1 MTQYRYLKH
10 GEIIKA
16 TDEYDACNDGWR
28 DDPVWK
34 PVKTRIGQPAP
45 DPQYPAHT
53 IYRRRLTL
61 YERFHRWLTWAAVD
75 DACAPEGWIPR
86 YKKLARR
93 WLPTP

>member
-1 MTQYRYLKH
+1 MPKYRHLER

-45 DPQYPAHT
+45 DPAYPSHT
-53 IYRRRLTL
+53 TYRRRLTL
-61 YERFHRWLTWAAVD
+61 WERFVESKWAMPVL
-75 DACAPEGWIPR
+75 IL
-86 YKKLARR
+86 LA
-93 WLPTP
+93 LALSVVYGLS

>member
-1 MTQYRYLKH
+1 LIVPQYRYLEH

-45 DPQYPAHT
+45 DPKYPAHT
-53 IYRRRLTL
+53 IYRRRLTFW
-61 YERFHRWLTWAAVD
+61 ERFRRWMTWATVD
-75 DACAPEGWIPR
+75 EACTDKPLPLWKRAAR
-86 YKKLARR
+86 YVFR
-93 WLPTP
+93 